1 MEANLVGGEVAKDKR
16 EFPYANWGPWPA
28 VFAVLIALCV
38 GLFLSVPAL
47 IVGSQNGKIEAL
59 FPPSYSSGATFDSGN
74 SSALAVDSKAHRLF
88 ADHEDEVRVFG
99 ALGQEIPAQAVD
111 GLEDSQGVA
120 FDSRRGLLW
129 ISEKNQG
136 RILKYEAPGKG
147 PAKQLAT
154 IEGREL
160 STPVPIEP
168 EAIAVAP
175 ATGGIYAIDAA
186 NDEVV
191 RLNAKGEYVG
201 VLEAVDSPAGSFD
214 FGKNDNDI
222 AVNEERGAGFGD
234 VYVLSSKGDGTVFA
248 FAPTGKFLWELKPES
263 GDEFASLTLGAKG
276 LILIA
281 EPNGDIYTYVTG
293 NYAFGPGPERLEGKP
308 IEAGNEV
315 GSIASAGSGHLFVA
329 RELDGTLTTLG
340 NVISQIATELGFLLV
355 PMALASMKGAKGLR
369 TILER
374 LGFRAFKPSAFG
386 WMALAFVIYLAFT
399 IFYSVVITEPKQKDI
414 AESFGPTFLQILLI
428 VIAAPIAEETCFRG
442 MLFGGLREKLPRLA
456 AALICGLIFGALH
469 ALTGITAVP
478 PLIVFGFL
486 LALLYERTG
495 SIIPGILLHMLN
507 NTIALLG
514 Q

>member
-1 MEANLVGGEVAKDKR
+1 MEANLVGGEVAKTKR

-47 IVGSQNGKIEAL
+47 IVGSQEGKIEAL
-59 FPPSYSSGATFDSGN
+59 FPPSYSSGASFDKGN
-74 SSALAVDSKAHRLF
+74 ASALAVDNVANRLF

-99 ALGQEIPAQAVD
+99 AFGQEIGAQRIG

-120 FDSRRGLLW
+120 FDARRGQLW
-129 ISEKNQG
+129 ISEKSQG
-136 RILKYEAPGKG
+136 RILRYQASGKAAPR
-147 PAKQLAT
+147 QLAT
-154 IEGREL
+154 IEGRQATAE
-160 STPVPIEP
+160 TEFEP
-168 EAIAVAP
+168 ERIAVDP
-175 ATGGIYAIDAA
+175 PTGGIYAIDASG
-186 NDEVV
+186 DQVV
-191 RLNAKGEYVG
+191 ALNAKGELRG
-201 VLEAVDSPAGSFD
+201 RLEASGSPAGSFD

-222 AVNEERGAGFGD
+222 AVETARGPGFRD
-234 VYVLSSKGDGTVFA
+234 VFVLSGKGDGTVWA
-248 FAPTGKFLWELKPES
+248 FTPRGKFLWELKPES
-263 GDEFASLTLGAKG
+263 GDEFASLAVDGKG
-276 LILIA
+276 NLWIA
-281 EPNGDIYTYVTG
+281 EPNGDTYQ
-293 NYAFGPGPERLEGKP
+293 YAASSGAGAAPERSGQK
-308 IEAGNEV
+308 ISAGNEV
-315 GSIASAGSGHLFVA
+315 GSLAFAGSGHLFVA

-340 NVISQIATELGFLLV
+340 NVISQTATELGFLLV

-386 WMALAFVIYLAFT
+386 WMALAFVLYLAFT
-399 IFYSVVITEPKQKDI
+399 VFYSVVITEPKQKDI
-414 AESFGPTFLQILLI
+414 AESFGPTVLQILLI

-456 AALICGLIFGALH
+456 AAAICGLIFGTLH